1 MDISSKSMIKTHKI
15 IFMVLKQQQ
24 HMKDVVTIKCICC
37 DTERWT
43 IHAGWHLSRSDW
55 HITHANSP
63 NMDSCI
69 HKKENRLGNLISL
82 LLAYLCR
89 LGELLQKCRLNT
101 QYDSRR
107 RNRIGKYK
115 SWQKHHGRLELQQD
129 YMATVKIKHH
139 NNSLT
144 QQWDTQ
150 RQTSLRQNK
159 IFGQQWSVWQN
170 KICCI
175 SVITTEKFVSC
186 WLDWLLLET
195 QEDYCAAYTQVLWA
209 KILSSIC
216 CMFSRPAKQLHR

>member
-1 MDISSKSMIKTHKI
+1 
-15 IFMVLKQQQ
+15 MVLVQQQ
-24 HMKDVVTIKCICC
+24 HMKVVVTIKCICC

-55 HITHANSP
+55 HHITHANLP
-63 NMDSCI
+63 NMGSCI

-101 QYDSRR
+101 QCDSRR

-129 YMATVKIKHH
+129 YMATVNIKHH
-139 NNSLT
+139 SNSLT

-150 RQTSLRQNK
+150 RQISLRQNK
-159 IFGQQWSVWQN
+159 ILGQQ
-170 KICCI
+170 
-175 SVITTEKFVSC
+175 
-186 WLDWLLLET
+186 
-195 QEDYCAAYTQVLWA
+195 
-209 KILSSIC
+209 
-216 CMFSRPAKQLHR
+216 